1 MSEWTEALRA
11 KDGEIISE
19 ICLDFLQS
27 RVSVPLLF
35 NVETT
40 TLEAAEEFTDSI
52 NELLKRLPDLDVV
65 VADAAFSY
73 YSSHIEPHE
82 NPDRMLPVVANA
94 NALLPFYKLTF
105 IYLPTQPEAGY
116 FGLGF
121 EWQLEIEHGIGI
133 CFRNWQLKEIGD
145 ESVLFPLE

>member
-1 MSEWTEALRA
+1 MSKWTETLRE
-11 KDGEIISE
+11 KDGGVLAEVR
-19 ICLDFLQS
+19 LDFLQR

-35 NVETT
+35 NVETI
-40 TLEAAEEFTDSI
+40 TLEAAEEFTDSV
-52 NELLKRLPDLDVV
+52 NELLRRLPDLAAV

-82 NPDRMLPVVANA
+82 NLERRLPVVANA

-121 EWQLEIEHGIGI
+121 EWQLEIEHGMGI
-133 CFRNWQLKEIGD
+133 RFRDWQLKEIGD